1 MRHRIYL
8 SGEMRPVGYTFL
20 PKAGSRQEQIVH
32 IAIRIAVVLCLVLA
46 TGTRQTWSQPSEYP
60 ARPIHFITSS
70 PAGGAVDL
78 TARIIG
84 QHLGKA
90 LGQPVV
96 IDARPG
102 ASGLIAA
109 GAVAKAAPD
118 GYTLLIAVSSLAVNP
133 HIQKNIPYDVASDF
147 ASIIHITTYSFVM
160 VVNRDV
166 PAASVQDLIALAKAN
181 PGTLNFASA
190 GNGSPPHLAGE
201 LFKAATGV
209 NLVHVPY
216 SGSPAAVVALLAGQ
230 TQIMLDGMPS
240 ILAYIKSGRLRPL
253 AAASAGRNSLLP
265 DLPTFA
271 ELGHKEI
278 NVGLWI
284 GLLAPARTPTAVVSK
299 LNAEINRILETPEVR
314 DNFLAQGADLI
325 GGTPAQFAEF
335 MQKEQ
340 VRWGPVIKSIGLKVD

>member
-1 MRHRIYL
+1 LHLVAALTCGLVI
-8 SGEMRPVGYTFL
+8 SGCGGASAAE
-20 PKAGSRQEQIVH
+20 S
-32 IAIRIAVVLCLVLA
+32 
-46 TGTRQTWSQPSEYP
+46 WP
-60 ARPIHFITSS
+60 ARQVTIIVPFS
-70 PAGGAVDL
+70 AGGSTDIL
-78 TARIIG
+78 ARVVA
-84 QHLGKA
+84 QHLQIKF
-90 LGQPVV
+90 GQPFIVENK
-96 IDARPG
+96 AG
-102 ASGLIAA
+102 ASGGIGSA
-109 GAVAKAAPD
+109 AVAKAAPD

-284 GLLAPARTPTAVVSK
+284 GLLAPAKTPNAVVSK

-335 MQKEQ
+335 IQQEQ
-340 VRWGPVIKSIGLKVD
+340 VRWGPVIKRIGLKVD